1 MKQIVKSALMLVAML
16 LASATAS
23 AYYFESDGIYYYV
36 LSEEEKTAEVTYNY
50 KDIEHNSYSGNV
62 IIPEQVKFEEK
73 NYTITAIGSN
83 AFSGC
88 SGLTSIELPVGVT
101 SIGDGAFFGC
111 SGLTSIE
118 LPSGVTSIGDRA
130 FEIAKA

>member
-23 AYYFESDGIYYYV
+23 AYFYFESDGIYYYV

-73 NYTITAIGSN
+73 NYT
-83 AFSGC
+83 
-88 SGLTSIELPVGVT
+88 
-101 SIGDGAFFGC
+101 
-111 SGLTSIE
+111 
-118 LPSGVTSIGDRA
+118 RQ
-130 FEIAKA
+130 